1 MVRIITGSVFLL
13 ISAILYSTKYLSAAI
28 AGINNNVWGEED
40 FIRMLSYTPI
50 FLNFY
55 IYISFILG
63 ISLLIWYVID
73 FYNKNNQNKREE

>member
-28 AGINNNVWGEED
+28 AGINNDVWGEEY
-40 FIRMLSYTPI
+40 FIRMLSYTPN

-63 ISLLIWYVID
+63 ISLLTWYMVD
-73 FYNKNNQNKREE
+73 FYNQNN